1 MNKVVQFPESGAS
14 AVGRHAGMPA
24 EEGMGIDAR
33 LMCLRVMR
41 EVLKTLKDKNDE
53 EEAFGTPLM
62 RSLLREFGLLG
73 KDESAID
80 GDLVRGRLHEMLD
93 ELENSTSTICMP
105 MADIARG
112 LSRVFEYDAP
122 TRDLL
127 ELALHANRCKPLR
140 KLLSVFRDV
149 DEDEVAEFFGRVLG
163 YDMETMSES
172 LRRQIPFRTN
182 EPFNIGFYHGTTMFF
197 YLEFNRAATK
207 ALRGQPTLEKMLGLF
222 FRLSDKAKLGIA
234 DFDHQGTEVGLLVQY
249 VRQAMLVGR
258 KGANILLYGAPGTG
272 KTELVRTV
280 AEEVQAS
287 LVEVPSMDEDKDPL
301 PHWKRLTALT
311 AVQDILRTQASSLVL
326 FDEVEDVFPVE
337 PPFGRSRH
345 SNKGGDR
352 HKGWLV
358 RLLEENERPTFW
370 VCNEI
375 AHIDPAFLRRF
386 DFVMELSSP
395 KAEARARVV
404 DKAFAGTRVGA
415 ERLEALKTDK
425 DMAPGHLERMG
436 EVLRIL
442 DPPCGFSAEVMLDTL
457 ERNTRKALDLP
468 ARQVSSIKGLPY
480 RIECINAEVDMA
492 GLADSIAEFP
502 AVRVCLYGPPGTGKT
517 EWARQLAAR
526 IDHPLHVRRASD
538 LLGKYVGESEKLIR
552 RAFEEAASEGAVLL
566 MDEADSLLYDRSRA
580 QRSWEVSMVNEML
593 TCMESFEGVFIAST
607 NLQENLDEASARRFD
622 FKVKLDYLKPEGV
635 CMMYADLLAVLGVEG
650 QPLDEAWLRKLKML
664 VPGDFANVL
673 RQARVVKDNRTPDRL
688 LALLLK
694 EQSGRSGVNRM
705 NIGFIQPAGG

>member
-1 MNKVVQFPESGAS
+1 MNQVVQFPESEVSS
-14 AVGRHAGMPA
+14 AGPAVRSSVGT
-24 EEGMGIDAR
+24 GIEADAKEV
-33 LMCLRVMR
+33 CLRVMR
-41 EVLKTLKDKNDE
+41 VVLETFKAKGHE
-53 EEAFGTPLM
+53 EEGFGMPSM
-62 RSLLREFGLLG
+62 RRLLREFRLLG
-73 KDESAID
+73 QGESVTD
-80 GDLVRGRLHEMLD
+80 GEVIRERLEAASAEHEVACRRFD
-93 ELENSTSTICMP
+93 TP

-127 ELALHANRCKPLR
+127 ELALHANRCKQLG
-140 KLLSVFRDV
+140 KMLNLFEDV
-149 DEDEVAEFFGRVLG
+149 DEDEACEFFGRVLG
-163 YDMETMSES
+163 YDAETMAEA
-172 LRRQIPFRTN
+172 LRREIPFRDN
-182 EPFNIGFYHGTTMFF
+182 EPFKGFFRSTTLFF

-222 FRLSDKAKLGIA
+222 FRLSEKAKLGIA
-234 DFDHQGTEVGLLVQY
+234 DFDHQGTEIGLLVQY

-301 PHWKRLTALT
+301 PHWKRLTALS

-337 PPFGRSRH
+337 PPFGRSSRGG
-345 SNKGGDR
+345 KGSDR

-404 DKAFAGTRVGA
+404 DNAFAGTRVGA

-425 DMAPGHLERMG
+425 DLAPGHLERMG
-436 EVLRIL
+436 QVLRIL
-442 DPPCGFSAEVMLDTL
+442 DPSCGFSAEVMLDTL

-468 ARQVSSIKGLPY
+468 VRQVSSIKGLPY
-480 RIECINAEVDMA
+480 RMECINADVDMA
-492 GLADSIAEFP
+492 GLVESIAEFP

-526 IDHPLHVRRASD
+526 IDRPLHVRRASD

-622 FKVKLDYLKPEGV
+622 FKVKFGYLKQGQV
-635 CMMYADLLAVLGVEG
+635 QVLFNDLLTTLG
-650 QPLDEAWLRKLKML
+650 LDGTEAEDLSLAGL
-664 VPGDFANVL
+664 VATTPGDFANVL
-673 RQARVVKDNRTPDRL
+673 RQARVVSAYRVPARL
-688 LALLLK
+688 LDLLAN
-694 EQSGRSGVNRM
+694 EQASRPGGIRAKM
-705 NIGFIQPAGG
+705 GFV